1 MRIVANWQISAAVV
15 YGMHLQGVIRSNP
28 DAWVWLGDI
37 TYMDDPLLDCSQ
49 VPSFPECNCSADF
62 MRRPP
67 FQ

>member
-1 MRIVANWQISAAVV
+1 MSVV
-15 YGMHLQGVIRSNP
+15 YDMHMQGVIPSNP

-37 TYMDDPLLDCSQ
+37 TYMDDPLLDCAQ
-49 VPSFPECNCSADF
+49 VPGFPECNCSADF